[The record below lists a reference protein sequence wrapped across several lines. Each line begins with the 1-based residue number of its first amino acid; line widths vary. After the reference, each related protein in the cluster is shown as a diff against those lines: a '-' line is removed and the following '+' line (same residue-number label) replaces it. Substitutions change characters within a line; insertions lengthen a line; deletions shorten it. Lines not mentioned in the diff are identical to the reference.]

1 MLRKRAT
8 RGRGSRGGRAPRN
21 IRRVSE
27 LEREVAVL
35 NFDSGDEEKATNET
49 LLEEKVVE
57 QTEETD
63 QSTKRLTRS
72 AERMKT
78 RQDANPERRRTLQ
91 RLMEAIRGG
100 EFDTELSDSDDESNK
115 PDARAKATR
124 DARQQKRKLTRK
136 TRQRGVVS
144 QDDSD
149 SDYVQATRD
158 EGDEANEEDEEGSA
172 QAKDELELELEEEGS
187 ANPNADTN
195 ASPLKSTAEKRLKST
210 EKRLMLKF
218 RTANLNRTGGAQ
230 HSGSTGTTTRDS
242 TVRLE
247 DIDWSEFDLE
257 TINEILTRREAL
269 KKKRRKDNGA
279 NDGGEITTAKLKKSS
294 LAPPPLQLD
303 KVNNGTSGAHIGGIE
318 EEEEGAIIEDDNNA
332 SELYRGNEE
341 GMDVDVE
348 GEGPEFGYLFE
359 ETSETMP
366 QTPGASLHL
375 PPRAS
380 AMSGDIFAT
389 DEEQS
394 SAGQPSR
401 PGRPHPALIRNMT
414 DRHTNVDKDMRLV
427 LQYEL
432 KSEENLLK
440 DMRAELMDKL
450 FKLQTEERLLRMIV
464 KGDFELPEDE
474 ATEETALGMDNSAFT
489 GYVDADMGPLQTP
502 LGSLPQ
508 MDIDQSRDDLA
519 SESGDSLSGMSSS
532 SNSSEDEVQD
542 EEVTRG
548 ALSRVLDNYLPNSGL
563 AGDSTSNY

>member
-1 MLRKRAT
+1 MPKKRAT
-8 RGRGSRGGRAPRN
+8 KGRGSKGGRAPRN

-35 NFDSGDEEKATNET
+35 NFDSGDEEKAANET
-49 LLEEKVVE
+49 LPEENVTE

-72 AERMKT
+72 SERMKT

-100 EFDTELSDSDDESNK
+100 EFDAELSDSEDESEK
-115 PDARAKATR
+115 PVSCSKGTR
-124 DARQQKRKLTRK
+124 FTRQQKSKHNRK
-136 TRQRGVVS
+136 TRQRTVTS

-149 SDYVQATRD
+149 SDYVQAMRD
-158 EGDEANEEDEEGSA
+158 EGDEVDDVGSA
-172 QAKDELELELEEEGS
+172 QVRDELDLEEEGS
-187 ANPNADTN
+187 VDPNADTN
-195 ASPLKSTAEKRLKST
+195 ASSVNSATEKRLKST
-210 EKRLMLKF
+210 EKRLVLKF
-218 RTANLNRTGGAQ
+218 RTANIGRTGGAQ
-230 HSGSTGTTTRDS
+230 NGGSTSTTTRDS
-242 TVRLE
+242 AVRLE

-269 KKKRRKDNGA
+269 KKKRGNENGA
-279 NDGGEITTAKLKKSS
+279 NGGAEITTVKLKKSS

-303 KVNNGTSGAHIGGIE
+303 TVNSNASGAHMNSD
-318 EEEEGAIIEDDNNA
+318 EEEGAIIEDENTA

-341 GMDVDVE
+341 VMDVDVE

-366 QTPGASLHL
+366 QTPSASLHL

-380 AMSGDIFAT
+380 AMSGEMFVT

-394 SAGQPSR
+394 NMGQLSR

-474 ATEETALGMDNSAFT
+474 TAEDTGLGMDNSAFA
-489 GYVDADMGPLQTP
+489 GFVEADMGPLQTT

-508 MDIDQSRDDLA
+508 MDIDQSREDLV

-548 ALSRVLDNYLPNSGL
+548 ALSRVLDTYLPNGGL
-563 AGDSTSNY
+563 AGDPTTDY

>member
-1 MLRKRAT
+1 MPKKRAT
-8 RGRGSRGGRAPRN
+8 KGRGSKGGRAPRN

-35 NFDSGDEEKATNET
+35 NFDSGDEEKAANET
-49 LLEEKVVE
+49 LPEEKMTE
-57 QTEETD
+57 QMDETD

-100 EFDTELSDSDDESNK
+100 EFDAELSDSEDESEK
-115 PDARAKATR
+115 PVAPEKTSKVT
-124 DARQQKRKLTRK
+124 RQQKSKHNRK
-136 TRQRGVVS
+136 TRQRSLPS

-149 SDYVQATRD
+149 SDYVQAMRD
-158 EGDEANEEDEEGSA
+158 DGDEVDDEGSA
-172 QAKDELELELEEEGS
+172 QIRDELELEEEGS
-187 ANPNADTN
+187 VDSNIDTN
-195 ASPLKSTAEKRLKST
+195 TPSLNSAAEKRLKST
-210 EKRLMLKF
+210 EKRLVLKF
-218 RTANLNRTGGAQ
+218 RTANPGRTGGIQ
-230 HSGSTGTTTRDS
+230 NGSSTSTTTRDS
-242 TVRLE
+242 AVRLE

-269 KKKRRKDNGA
+269 KKKRRNENGA
-279 NDGGEITTAKLKKSS
+279 NNGGEITTAKLKKSS

-303 KVNNGTSGAHIGGIE
+303 TMNSNASGAHINDDE
-318 EEEEGAIIEDDNNA
+318 EEEEGAIIEDDNTA

-341 GMDVDVE
+341 VMEVDVE

-359 ETSETMP
+359 DTSETMP
-366 QTPGASLHL
+366 QTPSASLHL

-380 AMSGDIFAT
+380 AMSGEMFVT
-389 DEEQS
+389 DEDQGNMEQL
-394 SAGQPSR
+394 SR

-474 ATEETALGMDNSAFT
+474 TAEDTGLGMDSSAFT
-489 GYVDADMGPLQTP
+489 GFETDMGPLQTT

-508 MDIDQSRDDLA
+508 MEIDQSREDLV

-532 SNSSEDEVQD
+532 SNSSDDEVQD

-548 ALSRVLDNYLPNSGL
+548 ALSRVLDTYLPNGGL
-563 AGDSTSNY
+563 AGDPTTDY